1 MTINRRKFLRNA
13 GMAGLAA
20 ATLPMHRN
28 LAATGHP
35 AAPVNSANV
44 SEVQPN
50 AAQRAWMHLGFGMFI
65 HFGINTFY
73 DKEWSDGSLDPMG
86 FNPTQIDTDQWCSV
100 AKEAGMKYVVITTK
114 HHDGFALWPSKHAE
128 YTVAQSPFKGDVLA
142 LLANSAQKYG
152 LKLGFYYSIWDAH
165 DPRMENDWWAFM
177 DFTYAQV
184 EELLT
189 GYGEIVELWLDG
201 FWRRQRHGWEKQL
214 EMIDGEAGFQEK
226 NLQRDLDFI
235 QAWRNEGAY
244 WWQMDYFYQFVK
256 SLQPNC
262 LMMNNSTT
270 AYPGVPLHP
279 VDIRTG
285 EKYTDVVSD
294 QKIWNWLGQDIYL
307 PLQIETTMSTQGNE
321 RFPTGNWFWH
331 DWDHSVLTV
340 EEIRKMLQTASRLQ
354 ANLLLNVG
362 ISDKGLLREV
372 DKTTLTS
379 LRK

>member
-1 MTINRRKFLRNA
+1 MNINRRKFLRNA

-28 LAATGHP
+28 LAAAGHP

-50 AAQRAWMHLGFGMFI
+50 AAQRAWMDLGFGMFI

-114 HHDGFALWPSKHAE
+114 HHDGFALWPSKVSK
-128 YTVAQSPFKGDVLA
+128 YTVAQSPFKKDVLT
-142 LLANSAQKYG
+142 LLVNSAQKYG

-285 EKYTDVVSD
+285 EKYTEVVSD
-294 QKIWNWLGQDIYL
+294 QKVWNWLGQDVYL

-372 DKTTLTS
+372 DKTTLTAI
-379 LRK
+379 RG